1 MESPA
6 DQGLTSRIGPV
17 EIDWPRAIGYYGG
30 LGLAVGF
37 GMIEPPFGLFI
48 AAVPLFK
55 MLNRPR
61 ASRPVRLISQVMD
74 GASQPVGGDGEH
86 PIKLVTPE
94 DRGTPSVAAE
104 ARQIAERLRASH
116 VVAITGN
123 GTRNR
128 DDSLNRSAPTH
139 SP

>member
-6 DQGLTSRIGPV
+6 DRGLTSRIGSV

-55 MLNRPR
+55 MLNRPK
-61 ASRPVRLISQVMD
+61 ASRPVRLISQIID
-74 GASQPVGGDGEH
+74 GASQPVGGDGDH
-86 PIKLVTPE
+86 AIKLVTPE
-94 DRGTPSVAAE
+94 DRAVPSIAAE
-104 ARQIAERLRASH
+104 ARQIAERSHALRTTVATGKRTRRMPSAS
-116 VVAITGN
+116 
-123 GTRNR
+123 
-128 DDSLNRSAPTH
+128 
-139 SP
+139 

>member
-1 MESPA
+1 MDAST
-6 DQGLTSRIGPV
+6 DRGLVNRIGPV

-61 ASRPVRLISQVMD
+61 SSRPVRLLSQIID
-74 GASQPVGGDGEH
+74 GASQPVGGDGD
-86 PIKLVTPE
+86 PAIKLVTAE
-94 DRGTPSVAAE
+94 DRQATSIAGE
-104 ARQIAERLRASH
+104 ARQLADRIAASRVAARNGTSVRRAST
-116 VVAITGN
+116 AASG
-123 GTRNR
+123 
-128 DDSLNRSAPTH
+128 S
-139 SP
+139 